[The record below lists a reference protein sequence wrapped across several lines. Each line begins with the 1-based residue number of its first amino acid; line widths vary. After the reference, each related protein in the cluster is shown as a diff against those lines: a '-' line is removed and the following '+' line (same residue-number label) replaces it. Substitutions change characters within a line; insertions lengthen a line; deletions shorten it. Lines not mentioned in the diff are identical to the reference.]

1 MIKYSNSFSYKKIS
15 PNAHRA
21 YKKEIDKRT
30 DGRMDGR
37 LVIQTDGVNCKHDR

>member
-1 MIKYSNSFSYKKIS
+1 MRMKT
-15 PNAHRA
+15 
-21 YKKEIDKRT
+21 DKRT

>member
-1 MIKYSNSFSYKKIS
+1 MHIEFMGVYE
-15 PNAHRA
+15 
-21 YKKEIDKRT
+21 KETDKRT